1 MANTNTLNTRLLLCC
16 DTTANWTA
24 STKVL
29 LKSEMAIEFPESGTP
44 KIKVGNG
51 VDTWTDLP
59 YLAMT
64 PEEINTL
71 ISALDAVK
79 HSHSNMSVLN
89 ATTASFTTELKTKL
103 DGITDSADSVS
114 FSRSVTS
121 GTKIATITINGAAT
135 DIYVPTDK
143 NTTYDLGA
151 TASST
156 NGNVKINLTGSNSTT
171 DSVSI
176 KGSGATTVT
185 TDSNGVITVSSTDT
199 KYTHPSSGVIAGTYK
214 SVTVNAQGH
223 VTAGTNPTTL
233 SGYGITDAAAK
244 SHTHDASAITSG
256 TISIDRLPHGA
267 LERCV
272 VVADDT
278 ARFALTTSSVQTGDT
293 VKVSGTGKMYFVVDD
308 SNLSTEAGYEVYTAG
323 SATSVPWSGITGKP
337 STFTPSDH
345 TQAISTITGLQA
357 ALDGKAANTDM
368 TGATSSAAG
377 THGLVPAPAAGKQ
390 GQYLRGD
397 GTWATPTNTTYS
409 DATQSTHGLMSVAD
423 KKKLDGIEEGA
434 NNYVHPTTSGNK
446 HIPSGGSSGQI
457 LRWSADGTAVW
468 GADNN
473 TTYSAG
479 TGLSLSGTTFNHSNS
494 VTAGTA
500 QGDASKTLSFGGTFT
515 IPTVSYDAQGHVT
528 GKGTTTMTMPATP
541 TTVSG
546 NAGSATKLQNARTI
560 SLGTAVTATA
570 TSFNG
575 TANITIPVT
584 ALNAMYLT
592 VASTDTLILNGGSAS

>member
-1 MANTNTLNTRLLLCC
+1 
-16 DTTANWTA
+16 
-24 STKVL
+24 
-29 LKSEMAIEFPESGTP
+29 MAIEFPESGTP

-151 TASST
+151 TSSST

-199 KYTHPSSGVIAGTYK
+199 KYTHPSSGVTAGTYK

-357 ALDGKAANTDM
+357 ALDGKAANSDM

-377 THGLVPAPAAGKQ
+377 THGLVPAPAAGNQAK
-390 GQYLRGD
+390 YLRGD
-397 GTWATPTNTTYS
+397 GTWSTPTNTTYS

-423 KKKLDGIEEGA
+423 KKKLDGIAEGA

-584 ALNAMYLT
+584 SLNAMYLN
-592 VASTDTLILNGGSAS
+592 VASGDTLILNGGSAS

>member
-1 MANTNTLNTRLLLCC
+1 MAEFSKLGYGNR
-16 DTTANWTA
+16 AN
-24 STKVL
+24 L
-29 LKSEMAIEFPESGTP
+29 
-44 KIKVGNG
+44 
-51 VDTWTDLP
+51 
-59 YLAMT
+59 
-64 PEEINTL
+64 
-71 ISALDAVK
+71 
-79 HSHSNMSVLN
+79 
-89 ATTASFTTELKTKL
+89 
-103 DGITDSADSVS
+103 
-114 FSRSVTS
+114 
-121 GTKIATITINGAAT
+121 GAAI
-135 DIYVPTDK
+135 D
-143 NTTYDLGA
+143 
-151 TASST
+151 
-156 NGNVKINLTGSNSTT
+156 
-171 DSVSI
+171 
-176 KGSGATTVT
+176 SGATTVT

-199 KYTHPSSGVIAGTYK
+199 KYTHPSSGVTAGTYK

-323 SATSVPWSGITGKP
+323 SATSVPWSGVTGKP

-357 ALDGKAANTDM
+357 ALDGKAANSDM

-377 THGLVPAPAAGKQ
+377 THGLVPAPAAGNQ
-390 GQYLRGD
+390 GKYLRGD

-515 IPTVSYDAQGHVT
+515 IPTVTYDAQGHVT

>member
-1 MANTNTLNTRLLLCC
+1 MANNTLTTRLILCS
-16 DTTANWTA
+16 DTTDNWSA

-44 KIKVGNG
+44 KFKVGNG
-51 VDTWTDLP
+51 VDVWADLP
-59 YLAMT
+59 YLTMT

-71 ISALDAVK
+71 ISSLNAVK
-79 HSHSNMSVLN
+79 HSHSNMSVLD
-89 ATTASFTTELKTKL
+89 ATTASFTTALKTKL
-103 DGITDSADSVS
+103 DGITDSADSVA

-121 GTKIATITINGAAT
+121 GTKIATITINGTAT
-135 DIYVPTDK
+135 DIYVPADT

-151 TASST
+151 TSSST

-199 KYTHPSSGVIAGTYK
+199 KYTHPSSGVTAGTYK

-323 SATSVPWSGITGKP
+323 SATSVPWSGITRKP

-357 ALDGKAANTDM
+357 ALDGKAANSDM

-423 KKKLDGIEEGA
+423 KKKLDGIEKGA

>member
-199 KYTHPSSGVIAGTYK
+199 KYTHPSSGVTAGTYK

-323 SATSVPWSGITGKP
+323 SATSVPWSGVTGKP

-357 ALDGKAANTDM
+357 ALDGKAANSDM

-377 THGLVPAPAAGKQ
+377 THGLVPAPAAGNQ
-390 GQYLRGD
+390 GKYLRGD

-423 KKKLDGIEEGA
+423 KKKLDGIAEGA

>member
-1 MANTNTLNTRLLLCC
+1 MANNTLTTRLILCS
-16 DTTANWTA
+16 DTTDNWSA

-44 KIKVGNG
+44 KFKVGNG
-51 VDTWTDLP
+51 VDVWADLP
-59 YLAMT
+59 YLTMT

-71 ISALDAVK
+71 ISSLNAVK
-79 HSHSNMSVLN
+79 HSHSNMSVLD
-89 ATTASFTTELKTKL
+89 ATTASFTTALKTKL
-103 DGITDSADSVS
+103 DGITDSADSVA

-121 GTKIATITINGAAT
+121 GTKIATITINGTAT
-135 DIYVPTDK
+135 DIYVPADT

-151 TASST
+151 TSSST

-199 KYTHPSSGVIAGTYK
+199 KYTHPSSGVTAGTYK

-357 ALDGKAANTDM
+357 ALDGKAANSDM